1 MIFRP
6 KQKKPLAS
14 SPMKIDNT
22 VSEEVEHIKFL
33 GVNIDHILHIV
44 DQHLAWKTH
53 INFVCTKISKTIGML
68 YKAWFYV
75 TRKSLLSLYLSLVY
89 PYLTYHNVAWSS
101 TYPTNINRIYLLQKR
116 IVRTICAADHRAPGK
131 PLIQNLAFLKFM
143 ACFHSKSDPS
153 CLSFQNLFQTGSKI
167 HNYYTS
173 VVMPAKQAKKFTI
186 LYQGLKLWNS
196 SPHSIIV
203 SNNKRTFKC
212 LLTCNQKT

>member
-22 VSEEVEHIKFL
+22 VSEEVEHITFL
-33 GVNIDHILHIV
+33 GVNIDQHI
-44 DQHLAWKTH
+44 AWKTH

-89 PYLTYHNVAWSS
+89 PYLTYHNVVRSS

-131 PLIQNLAFLKFM
+131 PLIQNLAFLKFI
-143 ACFHSKSDPS
+143 AYFHSKSDPS

-167 HNYYTS
+167 HNYYTRYAES
-173 VVMPAKQAKKFTI
+173 QCPHARRASKKIYNIIPRTEIVELFTSLNNCFKQ
-186 LYQGLKLWNS
+186 
-196 SPHSIIV
+196 
-203 SNNKRTFKC
+203 
-212 LLTCNQKT
+212 QKNL

>member
-33 GVNIDHILHIV
+33 GVNIDHILHII

-116 IVRTICAADHRAPGK
+116 IVRAICAADHRAPGK

-203 SNNKRTFKC
+203 SNNKRTFKR

>member
-22 VSEEVEHIKFL
+22 VSEEVEHITFL
-33 GVNIDHILHIV
+33 GVNI

-167 HNYYTS
+167 HNYYTRYAES
-173 VVMPAKQAKKFTI
+173 QCPHARRVSKKIYNIIPRTEIVELFTSLNNCFKQ
-186 LYQGLKLWNS
+186 
-196 SPHSIIV
+196 
-203 SNNKRTFKC
+203 
-212 LLTCNQKT
+212 QKNL

>member
-22 VSEEVEHIKFL
+22 VSEEVEHITFL
-33 GVNIDHILHIV
+33 GVNI

-89 PYLTYHNVAWSS
+89 PYLTYNNVVRSS
-101 TYPTNINRIYLLQKR
+101 THPTNINRIYLLQKR

-131 PLIQNLAFLKFM
+131 PLIQNLAFLKFI
-143 ACFHSKSDPS
+143 AYFHSKSDPS

-167 HNYYTS
+167 HNYYTRYAES
-173 VVMPAKQAKKFTI
+173 QCPHARRASKKIYNIIPRTKIVELFTSLNNCFKQ
-186 LYQGLKLWNS
+186 
-196 SPHSIIV
+196 
-203 SNNKRTFKC
+203 
-212 LLTCNQKT
+212 QKNL

>member
-22 VSEEVEHIKFL
+22 VSEEVEHITFL
-33 GVNIDHILHIV
+33 GVNIDQHI
-44 DQHLAWKTH
+44 AWKTH

-89 PYLTYHNVAWSS
+89 PYLTYHNVVRSS

-131 PLIQNLAFLKFM
+131 PLIQNLAFLKSI
-143 ACFHSKSDPS
+143 AYFHSKSDPS

-167 HNYYTS
+167 HNYYTRYAES
-173 VVMPAKQAKKFTI
+173 QCPHARRASKKIYNIIPRTEIVELFTSLNNCFKQ
-186 LYQGLKLWNS
+186 
-196 SPHSIIV
+196 
-203 SNNKRTFKC
+203 
-212 LLTCNQKT
+212 QKNL

>member
-33 GVNIDHILHIV
+33 GGNI

-53 INFVCTKISKTIGML
+53 INFVCTKISKRIGML

-116 IVRTICAADHRAPGK
+116 IVRTICAADQRAPGK
-131 PLIQNLAFLKFM
+131 PLIQDLAFLKFI
-143 ACFHSKSDPS
+143 ACFHSKSDPL
-153 CLSFQNLFQTGSKI
+153 CLSF
-167 HNYYTS
+167 
-173 VVMPAKQAKKFTI
+173 
-186 LYQGLKLWNS
+186 
-196 SPHSIIV
+196 
-203 SNNKRTFKC
+203 
-212 LLTCNQKT
+212 

>member
-33 GVNIDHILHIV
+33 GGNI

-53 INFVCTKISKTIGML
+53 INFVCTKISKRLGML

-89 PYLTYHNVAWSS
+89 PYLTYHNVVWSS

-131 PLIQNLAFLKFM
+131 PLIQDLAFLKFI
-143 ACFHSKSDPS
+143 ACFHSKSDPL
-153 CLSFQNLFQTGSKI
+153 CLSF
-167 HNYYTS
+167 
-173 VVMPAKQAKKFTI
+173 
-186 LYQGLKLWNS
+186 
-196 SPHSIIV
+196 
-203 SNNKRTFKC
+203 
-212 LLTCNQKT
+212 

>member
-22 VSEEVEHIKFL
+22 VSEEVEHITFL
-33 GVNIDHILHIV
+33 GVNI

-131 PLIQNLAFLKFM
+131 PLIQNLAFLKFI
-143 ACFHSKSDPS
+143 AYFHSKSDPS

-167 HNYYTS
+167 HNYYTRYAES
-173 VVMPAKQAKKFTI
+173 QCPHARRASKKIYNIIPRTKTVELFTSLNNCFKQ
-186 LYQGLKLWNS
+186 Q
-196 SPHSIIV
+196 
-203 SNNKRTFKC
+203 NN
-212 LLTCNQKT
+212 L

>member
-22 VSEEVEHIKFL
+22 VSEEVEHITFL
-33 GVNIDHILHIV
+33 GVNI

-167 HNYYTS
+167 HNYYTRYAES
-173 VVMPAKQAKKFTI
+173 Q
-186 LYQGLKLWNS
+186 
-196 SPHSIIV
+196 SPHARRASKKIYNIIPRTEIV
-203 SNNKRTFKC
+203 ELFTSLNNCFKQ
-212 LLTCNQKT
+212 QKNL

>member
-22 VSEEVEHIKFL
+22 VSEEVEHITFL
-33 GVNIDHILHIV
+33 GVNI

-89 PYLTYHNVAWSS
+89 PYLTYHNVVRSS

-131 PLIQNLAFLKFM
+131 PLIQNLAFLKFI
-143 ACFHSKSDPS
+143 AYFHSKSDPS

-167 HNYYTS
+167 HNYYTRYAES
-173 VVMPAKQAKKFTI
+173 QCPHARRASKKIYNIIPRTEIVELFTSLNNCFKQ
-186 LYQGLKLWNS
+186 
-196 SPHSIIV
+196 
-203 SNNKRTFKC
+203 
-212 LLTCNQKT
+212 QKNL

>member
-22 VSEEVEHIKFL
+22 VSEEVEHITFL
-33 GVNIDHILHIV
+33 GVNIDQHI
-44 DQHLAWKTH
+44 AWKTH

-131 PLIQNLAFLKFM
+131 PLIQNLAFLKFI
-143 ACFHSKSDPS
+143 AYFHSKSDPS

-167 HNYYTS
+167 HNYYTRYAES
-173 VVMPAKQAKKFTI
+173 QCPHARRASKKIYNIIPRTEIVELFTSLNNCFKQ
-186 LYQGLKLWNS
+186 
-196 SPHSIIV
+196 
-203 SNNKRTFKC
+203 
-212 LLTCNQKT
+212 QKNL

>member
-22 VSEEVEHIKFL
+22 VSEEVEHITFL
-33 GVNIDHILHIV
+33 GVNIG
-44 DQHLAWKTH
+44 QHLAWKTH

-89 PYLTYHNVAWSS
+89 PYLTYHNVVRSS

-143 ACFHSKSDPS
+143 AYFHSKSDPS

-167 HNYYTS
+167 HNYYTRYAES
-173 VVMPAKQAKKFTI
+173 QCPHARRASKKIYNIIPRTEIVELFTSLNNCFKQ
-186 LYQGLKLWNS
+186 
-196 SPHSIIV
+196 
-203 SNNKRTFKC
+203 
-212 LLTCNQKT
+212 QKNL

>member
-22 VSEEVEHIKFL
+22 VSEEVEHITFL
-33 GVNIDHILHIV
+33 GVNI

-89 PYLTYHNVAWSS
+89 PYLTYHNVVRSS

-131 PLIQNLAFLKFM
+131 PLIQNLAFLKFI
-143 ACFHSKSDPS
+143 AYFHSKSDPS

-167 HNYYTS
+167 HNYYTRYAES
-173 VVMPAKQAKKFTI
+173 QCPHARRASKKIYNIIPRTEIVELFTSLNHCFKQ
-186 LYQGLKLWNS
+186 
-196 SPHSIIV
+196 
-203 SNNKRTFKC
+203 
-212 LLTCNQKT
+212 QKNL

>member
-22 VSEEVEHIKFL
+22 VSEEVEHITFL
-33 GVNIDHILHIV
+33 GVNI

-89 PYLTYHNVAWSS
+89 PYLTYHNVVRSS

-131 PLIQNLAFLKFM
+131 PLIQNLAFLKSM
-143 ACFHSKSDPS
+143 AYFHSKSDPS

-167 HNYYTS
+167 HNYYTRYAES
-173 VVMPAKQAKKFTI
+173 QCPHARRASKKIYNIIPRTEIVELFTSLNNCFKQ
-186 LYQGLKLWNS
+186 
-196 SPHSIIV
+196 
-203 SNNKRTFKC
+203 
-212 LLTCNQKT
+212 QKNL

>member
-22 VSEEVEHIKFL
+22 VSEEVEHITFL
-33 GVNIDHILHIV
+33 GVNI

-89 PYLTYHNVAWSS
+89 PYLTYHNVVRSS

-131 PLIQNLAFLKFM
+131 PLIQNLAFLKSI
-143 ACFHSKSDPS
+143 AYFHFKSDPS

-167 HNYYTS
+167 HNYYTRYAES
-173 VVMPAKQAKKFTI
+173 QCPHARRASKKIYNIIPRTEIVELFTSLNNCFKQ
-186 LYQGLKLWNS
+186 
-196 SPHSIIV
+196 
-203 SNNKRTFKC
+203 
-212 LLTCNQKT
+212 QKNL

>member
-22 VSEEVEHIKFL
+22 VSEEVEHITFL
-33 GVNIDHILHIV
+33 GVNI

-131 PLIQNLAFLKFM
+131 PLIQNLAFLKFI
-143 ACFHSKSDPS
+143 AYFHSKSDPS

-167 HNYYTS
+167 HNYYTRYAES
-173 VVMPAKQAKKFTI
+173 QCPHARRASKKIYNIIPRTEIVELFTSLNNCFKQ
-186 LYQGLKLWNS
+186 
-196 SPHSIIV
+196 
-203 SNNKRTFKC
+203 
-212 LLTCNQKT
+212 QKNL